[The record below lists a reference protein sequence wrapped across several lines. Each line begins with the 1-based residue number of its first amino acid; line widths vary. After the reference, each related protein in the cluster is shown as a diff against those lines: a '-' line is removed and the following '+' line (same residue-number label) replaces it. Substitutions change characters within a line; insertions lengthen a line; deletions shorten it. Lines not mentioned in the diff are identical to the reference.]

1 MQCKLHLILPS
12 IKTDISQTQARQRTE
27 NRRTRAAVQA
37 QLNTLID
44 VAPEPVTPAE
54 PAQAQIGAAIPVAIV
69 PVAPAI
75 PAHAQIEGVI
85 LPHVHATTLAA
96 LQPAEPHAGRYE
108 CNRCH
113 DRLPLT
119 AFGAH
124 RNGQ

>member
-1 MQCKLHLILPS
+1 M
-12 IKTDISQTQARQRTE
+12 
-27 NRRTRAAVQA
+27 QA

-85 LPHVHATTLAA
+85 LPQVHATTLAA
-96 LQPAEPHAGRYE
+96 L
-108 CNRCH
+108 
-113 DRLPLT
+113 
-119 AFGAH
+119 
-124 RNGQ
+124 